1 MRCEWAD
8 GGGDRWHW
16 DGVDFEVIHP
26 AKDAYSVTGAKTN
39 NLGCVLKITAP
50 GGSIL
55 MTADIEKQA
64 ENELLTRFKD
74 EPAVLKSDVLVVPH
88 HGSRTSST
96 DAFIDAV
103 APTMALVP
111 VGYRSRFR
119 HPNSA
124 VMDRYAARTIPIYR
138 TDLLGAITL
147 KFAQDADGKPTMST
161 FRQERQRYWID
172 QPQRVSALELTAG
185 SAASND

>member
-1 MRCEWAD
+1 M
-8 GGGDRWHW
+8 
-16 DGVDFEVIHP
+16 
-26 AKDAYSVTGAKTN
+26 
-39 NLGCVLKITAP
+39 AP

-55 MTADIEKQA
+55 MTADIEKPS
-64 ENELLTRFKD
+64 ENQLIERFND
-74 EPAVLKSDVLVVPH
+74 QPAMLKSDVMVVPH

-103 APTMALVP
+103 SPSMALVP

-124 VMDRYAARTIPIYR
+124 VMARYALRKIPIYR

-147 KFAQDADGKPTMST
+147 KFGVDAHGKPALST
-161 FRQERQRYWID
+161 FRQEMRRYWID
-172 QPQRVSALELTAG
+172 QPVKD
-185 SAASND
+185 AAATEW